1 MNSLITEK
9 QKQRDEIA
17 RKVEEYLKKGGKITV
32 VDYAATGF
40 VPMNMRQ
47 LHDKGRLLRSS

>member
-1 MNSLITEK
+1 MNSCVTEK
-9 QKQRDEIA
+9 QKQRDEIS

-40 VPMNMRQ
+40 IQMSMRQ
-47 LHDKGRLLRSS
+47 LHDKGRLLRSN

>member
-17 RKVEEYLKKGGKITV
+17 RKVEEYLRKGGKITV